1 MYCVIAEFFPMAQ
14 RFFFFFFFSVSYKM
28 KLSKWLLVSFLGFVL
43 PLFRLRL
50 RTPKNNPSICS
61 ASSKHD
67 AHIQIGTCVYKG
79 DCRFLEGL
87 HSFLIGLR
95 KDQRRFQSTQL
106 HKRWC
111 ISLCQLN
118 RWKSFLSITDLFHSE
133 NIKIY
138 IGIDVGNN
146 IMYRPSLYKCQFVI
160 GWELLL
166 CHQWIPYILTSH
178 I

>member
-1 MYCVIAEFFPMAQ
+1 
-14 RFFFFFFFSVSYKM
+14 M

-87 HSFLIGLR
+87 HSVLTGLR
-95 KDQRRFQSTQL
+95 KDQSFKVHSCTRDGAFHLTV
-106 HKRWC
+106 
-111 ISLCQLN
+111 SL
-118 RWKSFLSITDLFHSE
+118 TDE
-133 NIKIY
+133 NHF
-138 IGIDVGNN
+138 
-146 IMYRPSLYKCQFVI
+146 SQ
-160 GWELLL
+160 
-166 CHQWIPYILTSH
+166 
-178 I
+178 